1 MRQQVKA
8 VERITAT
15 MGLVD
20 VAKYPDK
27 TIVNA
32 VHQIHLVREEKQNTK
47 KSLTNLLPPGPEIDD
62 LNGKKIYET

>member
-1 MRQQVKA
+1 MQLAVHSERGRSREHARQQVKA

-27 TIVNA
+27 TIA
-32 VHQIHLVREEKQNTK
+32 M
-47 KSLTNLLPPGPEIDD
+47 
-62 LNGKKIYET
+62 